1 MSGKIALDT
10 GVAIKF
16 LNGDEAVDEF
26 LSRYHEIY
34 MPAVVAGEL
43 IFGALN
49 SKHAEQNLSRHKK
62 LIQRTRILNI
72 TETTANIY
80 AKTRLNLKKKGSR
93 SLKMIYGLLQSALN
107 IKFLWYAK
115 TLILEYIY
123 HLALTN
129 EFTNKAAYFVISA
142 SEARRESF

>member
-16 LNGDEAVDEF
+16 LNGDETVNEY

-62 LIQRTRILNI
+62 LIQRTQILNI

-80 AKTRLNLKKKGSR
+80 ATTRLSLKKKGKPIPENDLWIASVCIEHKIPLI
-93 SLKMIYGLLQSALN
+93 SNDAHFEN
-107 IKFLWYAK
+107 IDR
-115 TLILEYIY
+115 LILKTE
-123 HLALTN
+123 
-129 EFTNKAAYFVISA
+129 
-142 SEARRESF
+142 